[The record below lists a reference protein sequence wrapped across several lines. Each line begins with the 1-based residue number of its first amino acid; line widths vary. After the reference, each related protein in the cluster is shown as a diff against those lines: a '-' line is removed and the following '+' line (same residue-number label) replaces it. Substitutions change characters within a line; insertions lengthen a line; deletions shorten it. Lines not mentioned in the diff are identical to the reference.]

1 MAIRTLAMSI
11 ACLALVIACAG
22 CPLPDSRAAGIWQIN
37 LDQDCDNFL
46 DGQPGMV
53 LRSDGTAE
61 IFVVS
66 MHSGVWNLEGSTLT
80 IQIVN
85 PGKLSFTGGL
95 SINGNQIS
103 NGTFSGEANGCWTA
117 ERIDI

>member
-1 MAIRTLAMSI
+1 M
-11 ACLALVIACAG
+11 ACLALMIAFTG
-22 CPLPDSRAAGIWQIN
+22 CPLPDSRAAGIWQVDFDQN
-37 LDQDCDNFL
+37 CNNVLDL
-46 DGQPGMV
+46 QPGMV

-61 IFVVS
+61 IYLASVY
-66 MHSGVWNLEGSTLT
+66 SGVWNLDGSTLT

-103 NGTFSGEANGCWTA
+103 NGTYSGEGNGCWTA
-117 ERIDI
+117 VRIDI